1 MKKFLVLIASL
12 SLLLAA
18 CFPPNDNVTD
28 PDPIIPD
35 PVEVVEVFE
44 GMWTGS
50 VTFSSTDSFNNVEI
64 SVTGFSTTV
73 EQAEPG
79 VVTGTATFDTGLGE
93 DCSLVGTQQEALVE
107 FILICED
114 ITGFSFSGEIL
125 EGRVTGD
132 YSVTSSEITLRDG
145 TFVLAYAGG
154 N

>member
-1 MKKFLVLIASL
+1 MKKFAVLFASL
-12 SLLLAA
+12 SLLLVA

-28 PDPIIPD
+28 PDPVIPD

-50 VTFSSTDSFNNVEI
+50 VTFSSTDAFNNVEI
-64 SVTGFSTTV
+64 SATGFSTNV
-73 EQAEPG
+73 VQESG
-79 VVTGTATFDTGLGE
+79 VVTGTATFDTGLVE
-93 DCSLVGTQQEALVE
+93 ECSLAGEQEAELVT

-132 YSVTSSEITLRDG
+132 YSVTSSAITLRDG
-145 TFVLAYAGG
+145 TFVLAYTGG